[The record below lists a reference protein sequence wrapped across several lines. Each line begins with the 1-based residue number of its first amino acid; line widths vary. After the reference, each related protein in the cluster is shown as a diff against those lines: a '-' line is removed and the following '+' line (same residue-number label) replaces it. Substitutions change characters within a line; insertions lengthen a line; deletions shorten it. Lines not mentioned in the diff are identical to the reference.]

1 MFSNGRARSGIIVL
15 PCGAGKTLTGITAAS
30 HIKKSVLVLC
40 NSNVSVEQ
48 WRQQFHQWA
57 NIEARQVVAF
67 TSKESMHMF
76 PKTTAGVLIS
86 TYYMMS
92 YTQERSAEME
102 RRMNA
107 IREIDWGLL
116 ILDEV

>member
-1 MFSNGRARSGIIVL
+1 
-15 PCGAGKTLTGITAAS
+15 
-30 HIKKSVLVLC
+30 
-40 NSNVSVEQ
+40 
-48 WRQQFHQWA
+48 
-57 NIEARQVVAF
+57 
-67 TSKESMHMF
+67 MF